1 MIDNSW
7 LTSIDGLPP
16 AGTECEVLN
25 PGIDNAEWERCTILF
40 MGKGVCVYESE
51 SCVERVGH
59 HDLYNVQFRPIK
71 TERELAVDLVVDI
84 YHNNED
90 IGQIDEVI
98 ELAKALFDAGLLRS
112 KNES

>member
-1 MIDNSW
+1 MSDNSW

-25 PGIDNAEWERCTILF
+25 PGIDNAEWEKCTILF
-40 MGKGVCVYESE
+40 MGKVVCVYESE

-71 TERELAVDLVVDI
+71 TERELA
-84 YHNNED
+84 
-90 IGQIDEVI
+90 I
-98 ELAKALFDAGLLRS
+98 EEISRILNDDVYQSTKFIAEKLYDAGYR